1 MLSLKVK
8 IKLDYNQQV
17 IVETMSNEHRLL
29 YNYLLQSIKESSKTF
44 KELNQIYKNYR
55 NDNCLTINS
64 KSAQNTCIS
73 FINNIKSFYALHKKD
88 KSVQFPYKFKSYKY
102 FKSFMFDYNKGDGGF
117 ILKNNQLMINLFGNK
132 KTRESKDLI
141 IDLPKYVTN
150 KINDNNI
157 KTLTFTKEDNGDYY
171 LVFIYGESN
180 SNKIINKDFLSI
192 DLGYSQ
198 LVTCYSNK
206 IDNFSVENL
215 KLKKLQKRIEY
226 LQSYKDSKKKHS
238 NSYNKINK
246 SFKRVKKK
254 QVNKL
259 KDFQHKLSTKIIS
272 ICKENQIGNL
282 IVGDIQV
289 KKVIFN
295 KINDLKKQIK
305 QAKLDN
311 DVFKEACLTL
321 ALQTEYKKQKI
332 NGLSKSTTLGRFKTF
347 LEYKSIKEG
356 MEFHSINEAFTSQQ
370 NCITDEIMYSS
381 NLSNRS
387 VEVKPGVVIDRDL
400 NSAINIAK
408 KCKVTWLDHQMDFNL
423 SKMYLNV
430 HANELV
436 KYE

>member
-8 IKLDYNQQV
+8 IKLSYNQQ
-17 IVETMSNEHRLL
+17 IIIETMSNEHRLL
-29 YNYLLQSIKESSKTF
+29 YNHLLENIKSSPKTF
-44 KELNQIYKNYR
+44 KELGQLSKNYKNY
-55 NDNCLTINS
+55 NLFTINA
-64 KSAQNTCIS
+64 KSAQNTTNQL
-73 FINNIKSFYALHKKD
+73 INNIKSFYALHKKD
-88 KSVQFPYKFKSYKY
+88 NTTKFPYKFKGYKY
-102 FKSFMFDYNKGDGGF
+102 FKSFTYSWAEGKGGF
-117 ILKNNQLMINLFGNK
+117 IFKNTQLMINLFGNK
-132 KTRESKDLI
+132 RTKESKDLI
-141 IDLPKYVTN
+141 IDLPKYVTD

-157 KTLTFTKEDNGDYY
+157 KTLTFTKEDDNYY
-171 LVFIYGESN
+171 LVFVYGETA

-226 LQSYKDSKKKHS
+226 LQSYKDNKVKYS
-238 NSYNKINK
+238 NSYNKVNNV
-246 SFKRVKKK
+246 FKRIKRK

-259 KDFQHKLSTKIIS
+259 KDFQHKLSTKIVKLCI
-272 ICKENQIGNL
+272 ENNIGNL

-289 KKVIFN
+289 KKVIKN

-305 QAKLDN
+305 ESKVLN
-311 DVFKEACLTL
+311 DDFKTRCLLEALNS
-321 ALQTEYKKQKI
+321 EYKKQKI
-332 NGLSKSTTLGRFKTF
+332 NGLSKSTALGRFKTF
-347 LEYKSIKEG
+347 LEYKSKLVG

-381 NLSNRS
+381 DLSNRS
-387 VEVKPGVVIDRDL
+387 VEVTKGVFIDRDL

-408 KCKVTWLDHQMDFNL
+408 KCKVTWLDHDLNFNL
-423 SKMYLNV
+423 DRMYLNC
-430 HANELV
+430 HNSDLV